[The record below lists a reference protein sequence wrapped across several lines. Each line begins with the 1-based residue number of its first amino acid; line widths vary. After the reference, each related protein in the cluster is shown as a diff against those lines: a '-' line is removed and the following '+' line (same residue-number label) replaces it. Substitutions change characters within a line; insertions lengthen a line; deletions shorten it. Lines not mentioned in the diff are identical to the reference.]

1 METLLENMITYEVG
15 IKLVIAATLSLVI
28 GIERELK
35 KKPVGLKQV

>member
-1 METLLENMITYEVG
+1 MGTLLENMITYEVG

-35 KKPVGLKQV
+35 KRSLLD